1 MDTKTPRFRIQWPEG
16 AQLKME
22 KEHLLQIRKNLEVQF
37 KFYLYGQPDF
47 KNFHNEGKF
56 SFFQHFRTSEN
67 IDFGILNVFWD
78 SSITDDNIDY
88 IDSSGNILEKPPG
101 GWRSRWF
108 TKSEFDSMHPNFEPH
123 DEDFERDFFD
133 SSNITLKR
141 LQEQDEIEKFKMEG
155 LDEEPKYLN

>member
-1 MDTKTPRFRIQWPEG
+1 MDKNIPRFRIQWPEG

-22 KEHLLQIRKNLEVQF
+22 KEHLLQIRKSLELQF

-47 KNFHNEGKF
+47 KNFHKEGKF
-56 SFFQHFRTSEN
+56 SFFEHFKTTEN

-88 IDSSGNILEKPPG
+88 IDSNGNIMDKSPG

-141 LQEQDEIEKFKMEG
+141 LQEQEEIEKFKMEG